1 MFSGLGERYICPSP
15 DSTKLLGESREIAEA
30 THLSVSTVGS
40 TRMSSILDGGLP
52 TYWEGRR
59 GRHSVD
65 CSYGPSSG
73 KVMFPK
79 AGKRVSAIQWN
90 QSMQPI
96 ESQSWRE
103 TKVRQGQSKAM
114 TPKSKPWQYVE
125 DFHVSPCTMKLP
137 MDSISLHS
145 SFIVHKRFLCKKA
158 DGFIRKG

>member
-73 KVMFPK
+73 KVMFPRQEKGFQPFNGTNQCSRLSHSHGEKQRSDK
-79 AGKRVSAIQWN
+79 ASRKR
-90 QSMQPI
+90 
-96 ESQSWRE
+96 
-103 TKVRQGQSKAM
+103 
-114 TPKSKPWQYVE
+114 
-125 DFHVSPCTMKLP
+125 
-137 MDSISLHS
+137 
-145 SFIVHKRFLCKKA
+145 
-158 DGFIRKG
+158 